1 MADVSES
8 QSADWDSKIR
18 SSNDGMVDYPSCE
31 RTNRANWKEG
41 RCALKN
47 PEKSG
52 NSCLDYEDAMD
63 FVRLKADAIRGTLG

>member
-18 SSNDGMVDYPSCE
+18 SSNEGLVDYPSCE
-31 RTNRANWKEG
+31 RTNCLNWKEG